1 MIVVVLLLA
10 LFARCAKGSN
20 EFVIQHLIFNLQSSL
35 IFNCLQVRGGLDK
48 VAGKSEAKEL
58 N

>member
-20 EFVIQHLIFNLQSSL
+20 EKLCPEHDLKWMKNSR
-35 IFNCLQVRGGLDK
+35 CT
-48 VAGKSEAKEL
+48 AL
-58 N
+58 NRPKNNDER